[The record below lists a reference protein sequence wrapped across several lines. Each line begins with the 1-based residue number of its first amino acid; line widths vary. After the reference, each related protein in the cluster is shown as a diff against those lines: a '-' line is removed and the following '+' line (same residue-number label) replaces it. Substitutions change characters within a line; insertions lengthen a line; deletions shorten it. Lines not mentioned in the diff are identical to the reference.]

1 MIARGEEMRRCHSC
15 GARLNRFN
23 DATRCAPCDRA
34 SEEWVPRSLRGRP
47 AKPASGEASAETAGV
62 TSDWLWVPDLTHH
75 VTDVVDIGEVLR
87 AYRRTH
93 GLTQAEL
100 AEMLGFT
107 QSYVSKIERARR
119 PARDV
124 ETLKRIAQRLSIPAI
139 ELGVMPAALESA
151 GAGRTAAWGRSRFAP
166 AEDAGAGAER
176 QVHATQRQWRLVRQ
190 CLNQRRA
197 ELTAV
202 AALLYPDTDRL
213 GDSALLSRPEWI
225 APAPVDL
232 GAIDLR
238 WTDDVHALTQVSG
251 TEPESSSTRP
261 LLSVERR
268 YDRYTRAIR
277 DIDQPTLFENRMG
290 YRLLDLRWEP
300 RRSSMLFGGT
310 TYFDMV
316 DVCEATA
323 HELASA
329 WAQAG
334 GSHHATAVTLSRLPF
349 RQRIGDPFDL
359 RRRPVLPSI
368 DTLTIRRGAGSA
380 AFILHFRD
388 AAQVAMAGGM
398 FHVLPSGMFQ
408 PASISPLS
416 QAADFDLWRNI
427 MREYSEEFL
436 GNDEHDGSGGTP
448 VDYVHSEPFRSLT
461 AAREAGR
468 LRALCLGVGIDPLTL
483 AGEILTVVVID
494 DDVFGEV
501 FEGLVRGNS
510 EGAVVS
516 AGRTRRVGEGIP
528 FTLEAVDRLVTREP
542 IAPAASACLQLAWTH
557 RDALLAGRPAG

>member
-1 MIARGEEMRRCHSC
+1 VIVRGGETRRCHSC
-15 GARLNRFN
+15 GARLSRFN
-23 DATRCAPCDRA
+23 EAATCAPCGRA
-34 SEEWVPRSLRGRP
+34 TDGPPSRP
-47 AKPASGEASAETAGV
+47 SQARPPQPAVAEACAWTTDAG
-62 TSDWLWVPDLTHH
+62 SDWLWIPDLAHH

-87 AYRRTH
+87 AYRATH

-100 AEMLGFT
+100 AEVLGFT

-124 ETLKRIAQRLSIPAI
+124 ETLKRIAQRLSIPPI
-139 ELGVMPAALESA
+139 ELGVTPAALE
-151 GAGRTAAWGRSRFAP
+151 GAGGGRAVKGQRPRLAAVD
-166 AEDAGAGAER
+166 DAGSVADR
-176 QVHATQRQWRLVRQ
+176 QVHTSQRQWRLVRQ

-197 ELTAV
+197 ELAAV
-202 AALLYPDTDRL
+202 ATGLYPGTDRRHETALLLRSD
-213 GDSALLSRPEWI
+213 WI
-225 APAPVDL
+225 PPVPVEL

-238 WTDDVHALTQVSG
+238 WTDDVRTPDEVRG
-251 TEPESSSTRP
+251 TEPEASSTRP

-268 YDRYTRAIR
+268 YERYTRAIR
-277 DIDQPTLFENRMG
+277 DIDQPTLFENRVG
-290 YRLLDLRWEP
+290 YRLLDLHWEHG
-300 RRSSMLFGGT
+300 SGSMVFGGT

-316 DVCEATA
+316 DVCEAVA
-323 HELASA
+323 HELAFA
-329 WAQAG
+329 WAQEG
-334 GSHHATAVTLSRLPF
+334 GSHHAAAVRLSRLPF

-388 AAQVAMAGGM
+388 PGQVAMAGGL
-398 FHVLPSGMFQ
+398 FQVLPSGMFQ

-416 QAADFDLWRNI
+416 QACDFDIWRNI

-436 GNDEHDGSGGTP
+436 GNDEHDGSTGTP
-448 VDYVHSEPFRSLT
+448 IDYARSEPFRSLN

-468 LRALCLGVGIDPLTL
+468 LRALCLGVGVDPLTL

-501 FEGLVRGNS
+501 FADLVRGNS

-528 FTLEAVDRLVTREP
+528 FTYESLERLVTREP
-542 IAPAASACLQLAWTH
+542 IAPAASACLQLAWTN
-557 RDALLAGRPAG
+557 RDALLTA

>member
-1 MIARGEEMRRCHSC
+1 VIARGQDMRRCHSC
-15 GARLNRFN
+15 GARLSRFN
-23 DATRCAPCDRA
+23 AATRCAPCDRA
-34 SEEWVPRSLRGRP
+34 ADEQVSPPTRGPVERP
-47 AKPASGEASAETAGV
+47 AVSQASTTTV
-62 TSDWLWVPDLTHH
+62 DTTSEWLWIPQLSHH

-87 AYRRTH
+87 TYRATH

-100 AEMLGFT
+100 AEVLGFT

-139 ELGVMPAALESA
+139 ELGVTPAALE
-151 GAGRTAAWGRSRFAP
+151 GAGGHAPWGHRRGSA
-166 AEDAGAGAER
+166 AEDGADAVVER
-176 QVHATQRQWRLVRQ
+176 RLHASQRQWRLVRQ

-202 AALLYPDTDRL
+202 ATKLYPDVHRL
-213 GDSALLSRPEWI
+213 AGSALLLRQDWVPPTPI
-225 APAPVDL
+225 DL
-232 GAIDLR
+232 GAVELR
-238 WTDDVHALTQVSG
+238 WTDDLHVPGAVRG
-251 TEPESSSTRP
+251 TEPESSSARP
-261 LLSVERR
+261 LVSAERR

-290 YRLLDLRWEP
+290 YRLLDVRWA
-300 RRSSMLFGGT
+300 SGAGSMLFSDT

-316 DVCEATA
+316 DVCEAVA

-334 GSHHATAVTLSRLPF
+334 GSHHTAAVTLSRLPF

-368 DTLTIRRGAGSA
+368 DTLTIRRGTGSA

-388 AAQVAMAGGM
+388 PAQVAMAGGM

-416 QAADFDLWRNI
+416 QACDFDLWRNM

-448 VDYVHSEPFRSLT
+448 VDYERSEPFRSLD
-461 AAREAGR
+461 AARREGR

-516 AGRTRRVGEGIP
+516 AGRSRRVGEGIP
-528 FTLEAVDRLVTREP
+528 FTHEAVERLMTTEP
-542 IAPAASACLQLAWTH
+542 IAPAASACLRLAWSN
-557 RDALLAGRPAG
+557 RDALFSA